1 MHKMTMRTRR
11 EYLKQLKQ
19 RYLKA
24 GKKQKGAFLDEAAET
39 TGLHRNYL
47 IEQLSPWTDL
57 DWKDH
62 RPRKPRTSLY
72 SNEVIYYLKKIWD
85 VLDCPCGQR
94 MVGSMLDTL
103 DALERHG
110 ELIISDMMRKKL
122 LEVSAS
128 TIDRRLRRFKVGRL
142 RRLHGST
149 KPGSLLKKQIPI
161 ELSRWNETELGH
173 SELDL
178 VAHNGGDPE
187 GDFANTLTDTD
198 LASAWTEQEAFL
210 GKSEKRVIYALAA
223 IDGRRPFDRK
233 SIDTDSG
240 GEFINWQLW
249 RHCKANDV
257 IFTRG
262 RPGKKN
268 DNAHVEEKN
277 WTHVRKLVGYHRYDT
292 KRQVDLLNDLYRNEW
307 RLYENFFQATL
318 KLTEKKRIGGHLQKK
333 YARAKTPYQ
342 RIMESSE
349 VAESIKTKLKAQFLL
364 LNPAE
369 LKRQI
374 EKKLEALKQ
383 TVRARKAQQS
393 ETHPEKQRTTMRLER
408 VAAPEMMLTLSSGMP
423 AAVPSHSLT
432 PSSLKS

>member
-1 MHKMTMRTRR
+1 MRTRR

-19 RYLKA
+19 RYLKTS
-24 GKKQKGAFLDEAAET
+24 KKHKGALLDEAVET

-47 IEQLSPWTDL
+47 IEQLSPWVDL
-57 DWKDH
+57 DGKDC
-62 RPRKPRTSLY
+62 RSRKPRQPLY
-72 SNEVIYYLKKIWD
+72 DNEVVYYLKKIWD
-85 VLDCPCGQR
+85 ILDCPCGQR
-94 MVGSMLDTL
+94 MVGSVKDTL

-110 ELIISDMMRKKL
+110 EFIISNTMREKL
-122 LEVSAS
+122 LDVSAS
-128 TIDRRLRRFKVGRL
+128 TVDRRLRRFKVGRL

-187 GDFANTLTDTD
+187 GEFANTLTDTD
-198 LASAWTEQEAFL
+198 LASGWTELEAFL
-210 GKSEKRVIYALAA
+210 GKSEKRVIYGLAA
-223 IDGRRPFDRK
+223 IDGRRPFGRK

-249 RHCKANDV
+249 RFCQETDV
-257 IFTRG
+257 RFTRG

-292 KRQVDLLNDLYRNEW
+292 KRQADLLNDLYRNEW
-307 RLYENFFQATL
+307 RLYENFFQATV
-318 KLTEKKRIGGHLQKK
+318 KLHEKKRIGGHLQKK
-333 YARAKTPYQ
+333 YEKAKTPYQ
-342 RIMESSE
+342 RIMESPE
-349 VAESIKTKLKAQFLL
+349 VDAGTKAKLKAQFLS
-364 LNPAE
+364 LNPAA

-374 EKKLEALKQ
+374 EKKLEVLKQ
-383 TVRARKAQQS
+383 TVRASKVQQS
-393 ETHPEKQRTTMRLER
+393 KENAKKRSATMRSAR
-408 VAAPEMMLTLSSGMP
+408 VLDPEMILALPSGAP
-423 AAVPSHSLT
+423 CAI
-432 PSSLKS
+432 PSSRALLSVQS